1 KAIMKA
7 NVGEHASLLSVNQPM
22 ASSLEMTIRWQRWQQ
37 SRVSRRLLTPQAV
50 VQGYTLL
57 QVPAGGVEAFF
68 ALVDLLQARRHLEAL
83 PSQAEVGEAWQAW
96 YTWTRRFAA
105 YLERCAQHKPGTLP
119 PVPVALATLI
129 GGDDAGAR

>member
-1 KAIMKA
+1 
-7 NVGEHASLLSVNQPM
+7 M

-37 SRVSRRLLTPQAV
+37 SRVSRRFLTPQAA

-83 PSQAEVGEAWQAW
+83 PSPVDVEEACQVWQ
-96 YTWTRRFAA
+96 TWTRRFAA
-105 YLERCAQHKPGTLP
+105 YLDRCSQATPATLP
-119 PVPVALATLI
+119 LVPSPLIALGLEDI
-129 GGDDAGAR
+129 IDG

>member
-1 KAIMKA
+1 
-7 NVGEHASLLSVNQPM
+7 M

-37 SRVSRRLLTPQAV
+37 SRVSRRFLTPQAA

-83 PSQAEVGEAWQAW
+83 PSPVDVEEAWQAW
-96 YTWTRRFAA
+96 QTWTRRFAA
-105 YLERCAQHKPGTLP
+105 YLERCARRKVGTLP
-119 PVPVALATLI
+119 PVPPPLITLLV
-129 GGDDAGAR
+129 GDIQDG